1 MAKKQNEQAA
11 VSEFSTRFPK
21 LAGALA
27 LYGGEAKE
35 MAASFPRLLSAIEN
49 GWGTDGCYEYINNLL
64 LPDRPDRQGFSGEV
78 IDELLLIKNVF
89 EVAYPKLTVNP
100 YDPFSSIRAA
110 DIQHKIEVLSEQAA
124 TGKNASEGQGASPGK
139 VRSRLPQAKPDEVS
153 TIEELQQRL
162 SRLDQGI
169 VPLGKD
175 RKLIGEYLVEAGVI
189 DAAAVSRALSYQS
202 KSPVR
207 HLLGEYLVSDG
218 IITPHQLN
226 RALSRQRGI
235 PIVDVASMEISTE
248 AVRLVPIRIARLK
261 EAMPIALI
269 DHRLVVAVPD
279 PFNAELQEYFSFLS
293 GTRAVLVYATPERI
307 AAAQGSYGH
316 VDWALNAVAGRLGH
330 KDSWADGER
339 GADGANNGAGLMRSA
354 ETDSVSDGF
363 SDEDESLDG
372 AKNSLAK
379 VDENDETVIGLVNK
393 VINDAIRVG
402 ASDIHFEAF
411 PRSRNAQIRFRK
423 DGTMEAH
430 SEYPIAYHAAV
441 VSRLKI
447 MAELDIS
454 ERRKSQDGK
463 IGFGQGSKKLD
474 LRVSTIPT
482 SNALETVTVRL
493 LSSGKPMPL
502 SRIGMHPTSL
512 EVFRNEIVKP
522 YGLILVCGPTGS
534 GKTTTLHSVL
544 RELNTPERKIWTAE
558 DPVEIVQKNISQVQ
572 VRPKIGWTFANAL
585 RAFLRADPDVI
596 MIGEIRDTETAK
608 VAVEASMTGHLVL
621 STLHTNSAAE
631 TLARLLDLDV
641 AAFNLADAVLAV
653 LAQRLARRVC
663 TDCGERYEFNK
674 EELDT
679 LVNEYYLAGEGKAP
693 AKTQR
698 DRLLARWRSEFNGG
712 APLSGLRAAGCSV
725 CNGSGYRGRLGIHEL
740 LVVTPEIRRLIRAEA
755 STGDILHQAF
765 ADGLKT
771 LRQDGIEKVVQGLT
785 DLKEVRMVCL

>member
-1 MAKKQNEQAA
+1 MTKKQNEKEDASDFAA
-11 VSEFSTRFPK
+11 RFPK
-21 LAGALA
+21 LASALA
-27 LYGGEAKE
+27 PYGGEAKE
-35 MAASFPRLLSAIEN
+35 MSANFPRLLSAIDN
-49 GWGTDGCYEYINNLL
+49 GWGTDGCFDYINHLL
-64 LPDRPDRQGFSGEV
+64 LSDRPDRQGFSNEV
-78 IDELLLIKNVF
+78 IEELLLIKNVF
-89 EVAYPKLTVNP
+89 EVTFPKLTLNP
-100 YDPFSSIRAA
+100 YDPFSSVRAA
-110 DIQHKIEVLSEQAA
+110 DIQQKIKALSEQAKKGTEA
-124 TGKNASEGQGASPGK
+124 PFGEGVTLGKGRSGQAE
-139 VRSRLPQAKPDEVS
+139 AKPDEVS
-153 TIEELQQRL
+153 SIAELQQQLRK
-162 SRLDQGI
+162 LDQGA
-169 VPLGKD
+169 VPIGKD
-175 RKLIGEYLVEAGVI
+175 RRLIGEYLVEAGVL
-189 DAAAVSRALSYQS
+189 DAAAVNRALSYQS

-207 HLLGEYLVSDG
+207 HLLGEFLVSDG
-218 IITPHQLN
+218 IIAPHQLN

-235 PIVDVASMEISTE
+235 PIVDVASIEISAE

-269 DHRLVVAVPD
+269 DHRLVVAVSD

-293 GTRAVLVYATPERI
+293 GTRAVLVYSTPERI

-316 VDWALNAVAGRLGH
+316 IDWAINAYGSRLDG
-330 KDSWADGER
+330 KDAWGDAER
-339 GADGANNGAGLMRSA
+339 GENGANNGSGLMRSA
-354 ETDSVSDGF
+354 ESDWVSDAF
-363 SDEDESLDG
+363 SDEDEAAGG
-372 AKNSLAK
+372 ANNSLAN

-393 VINDAIRVG
+393 VINDAVRVG

-411 PRSRNAQIRFRK
+411 PRCRNAQIRFRK

-430 SEYPIAYHAAV
+430 SEYPLSYHAAV

-493 LSSGKPMPL
+493 LNSGKPIPL
-502 SRIGMHPTSL
+502 SRIGMNPANL
-512 EVFRNEIVKP
+512 EAFRNEIVKP
-522 YGLILVCGPTGS
+522 YGLILVSGPTGS

-558 DPVEIVQKNISQVQ
+558 DPVEITQKNISQVQ

-585 RAFLRADPDVI
+585 RAFLRADPDII
-596 MIGEIRDTETAK
+596 MIGEIRDAETAK

-641 AAFNLADAVLAV
+641 AAFNLADAALAV

-663 TDCGERYEFNK
+663 TDCGERYEFNT

-679 LVNEYYLAGEGKAP
+679 LVNEYYLAGNSKAP
-693 AKTQR
+693 SKAER
-698 DRLLARWRSEFNGG
+698 ERLLARWRTEFSGG

-725 CNGSGYRGRLGIHEL
+725 CNGSGYRGRLGVHEL
-740 LVVTPEIRRLIRAEA
+740 LVVTPELRRLIRAGA
-755 STGDILHQAF
+755 STGEISRQAF
-765 ADGLKT
+765 ADGTKT

-785 DLKEVRMVCL
+785 DLKELRMVCL